1 MFDTTP
7 KISNDP
13 KHLDEFDRIF
23 KHGDYADKEG
33 APQGDICEKECCGK
47 HEDCEEKP

>member
-13 KHLDEFDRIF
+13 KHLDEYERIF
-23 KHGDYADKEG
+23 KHGKYADKEDE
-33 APQGDICEKECCGK
+33 PQGDVCECDSCEKEQ
-47 HEDCEEKP
+47 